1 MKKIHTIAK
10 KIPLLLLVMSL
21 SHALISQTFVHPGIP
36 LSSSDLATVKAH
48 ITAGDQPW
56 KGGYDGLAADS
67 KSSLYYTMQG
77 PFASVSRNPH
87 INRNQWMNDMTA
99 AWNLSLM
106 WYFTGNE
113 QYATKSRDILL
124 AWANTQTEFVG
135 MEANLDLGDFAYAYG
150 GAASILRGTWSGWTS
165 DNTTTIK
172 TYFNNVFWPSIGC
185 GGYALGPAN
194 KGALSLAS
202 GAAIA
207 AFSDDADKVNKIL
220 YLIRTSG
227 SCGFQNT
234 LPTGEIGESARDQGH
249 AYGQWLS
256 LVFVA
261 EVMWKQGIDI
271 YSYLDNRFAAIG
283 EFYARK
289 NLGLGVPYI
298 PYGTTDYLY
307 NTDGTA
313 VWGGADRGFQIL
325 HGAYVIR
332 KGIQIPFSEKF
343 RNTVVGNQNFMFYKT
358 SDNSTAT
365 APASISFPSAN
376 LTGTGLT
383 NTDIG
388 GAYPA
393 GSCSFSNGRWTV
405 SGAGTEIWTHSTE
418 SFNFTYKQVTGDCS
432 IIAKTESVIGGNS
445 SSAKGG
451 VMIASDLTSNPSKRA
466 WIAITPNKTAEAYMH
481 GYTEVRGGSN
491 WEKWSRPI
499 TQSSYWVKIERIGDV
514 INLYYSP
521 DGTSWAVEAEGRF
534 LGFSGAAYIGLAVCS
549 VQTGTLST
557 ATFSGVSTTDGTGG
571 VEFVPDSPLAL
582 MVSGGNS
589 QSTLRWTP
597 SFGASSYA
605 VKRAIYTNG
614 VLGSYADVASGIIGS
629 VYTNTGLS
637 NNQLYSYKVRALNSV
652 GTSPDSPADTVR
664 PMSQAVITTIPS
676 GMAFDELNT
685 TGSFTVIGSDI
696 DDNIVITAPVGI
708 TVSPT
713 TISAGIQPNIT
724 VSVTYNGTTTPVNGN
739 IVLTCGTTVKN
750 VAVTAVTNA
759 SCFEPLYPAGNLI
772 VDPTCN
778 SYVADGWG
786 NKSINTDP
794 AFVYCGSRSGKISS
808 SGSFDRLLTGVMK
821 PNTFYRVKAKVWKV
835 SGTVGIGVYGWNG
848 NAADFYHEVSTAG
861 SWQDVDFTFTT
872 GSTLKST
879 GQGIFFNNGNGYI
892 DNWEMYELPP
902 PTLVTSLTSLLLDD
916 MHTTGSI
923 TVTGANLIYDI
934 TLSAPTG
941 ILVNPTSIAA
951 GSASNTP
958 ISVTYDGTTTVHGN
972 ITFTSGSTITNVA
985 ITGTPSC
992 YTPLYS
998 SGNLVTNPTCTNILT
1013 YKNWGNG
1020 AVVSDA
1026 NAYCG
1031 SSIRVTGDCGGSIDY
1046 SLTGKMASNTAYRLK
1061 AMMYTNGNGADI
1073 TLNGCG
1079 INGTTAD
1086 YIYDVNTGG
1095 TWQVVDFTF
1104 TTGTLGVSQN
1114 FWFNSCGGVKNSTDT
1129 RIDNF
1134 EIYAMPTWNGT
1145 GTWST
1150 AANWGGTVPATGS
1163 DIYVRT
1169 GSLTIDQNSSVAN
1182 VTVCPEAKLI
1192 LNSGNSLT
1200 VTGNLTIN
1208 SDASGTGTFVDAN
1221 AVGGLTVSGAATV
1234 QQYLTGA
1241 NTASA
1246 PNGRF
1251 WYMSSP
1257 VADATSG
1264 VFDAAGANKVWKYT
1278 ESAHAYTE
1286 ITDNVT
1292 PLAIGKGYAVRLGAN
1307 STIAFSGSGLNT
1319 NDKTIT
1325 LTRNDGNEKSGYNL
1339 IGNPYPSF
1347 LDFHA
1352 VTLPANVM
1360 PTIWIRSCTIGGTMA
1375 FDTYNLLMNTGVSGS
1390 GKTVSRYIAPM
1401 QAFWVKLASGNT
1413 NDSITLTNSMR
1424 YSTDQTVGTNGLR
1437 AISYTNISQQL
1448 LRLQV
1453 SNGTNSDETVI
1464 AFNSNA
1470 LDEFDK
1476 FDSPKMSN
1484 ENVAI
1489 PEIYTFAG
1497 REKVAINGLNSLVF
1511 NPILPLGF
1519 TTRERRTYTI
1529 KATDIQNFLPDTKIV
1544 LKDNL
1549 LGAEL
1554 DISDGAAYSFTS
1566 DSTTTASRFSVVFE
1580 SASWSTGLGKG
1591 KTNSS
1596 ITIFKNEQDLITI
1609 NCNAAIGQ
1617 EGIVTICNTVG
1628 QVIVKTPTT
1637 GSSTIINKTLS
1648 SGVYYVLVNVSG
1660 DKTTKKIIL

>member
-1 MKKIHTIAK
+1 MKKINTLAK
-10 KIPLLLLVMSL
+10 KISLLLLVMSL
-21 SHALISQTFVHPGIP
+21 SPALNSQTFVHPGIP

-67 KSSLYYTMQG
+67 KSSLSYTMQG

-172 TYFNNVFWPSIGC
+172 NYFNNVFWPSIGC

-227 SCGFQNT
+227 SCGFKNT
-234 LPTGEIGESARDQGH
+234 LTTGEIGESARDQGH

-393 GSCSFSNGRWTV
+393 GSSSFSNGRWTV

-432 IIAKTESVIGGNS
+432 IIAKTESVLGGNS

-589 QSTLRWTP
+589 QSTLHWTP
-597 SFGASSYA
+597 SFGATNYA

-614 VLGSYADVASGIIGS
+614 VLGAYTDVASGITGS

-637 NNQLYSYKVRALNSV
+637 NNQLYSYQVRALNSV

-676 GMAFDELNT
+676 AMAFDELNT
-685 TGSFTVIGSDI
+685 TASFSVIGSDI
-696 DDNIVITAPVGI
+696 DDNIVIIPPVGI

-713 TISAGIQPNIT
+713 TIPAGIQPNIT
-724 VSVTYNGTTTPVNGN
+724 VSVTYNGTTTPVNEN
-739 IVLTCGTTVKN
+739 IVLTCGTTVKT

-778 SYVADGWG
+778 SYIADGWG

-794 AFVYCGSRSGKISS
+794 AFVYCGSRSGKIAA
-808 SGSFDRLLTGVMK
+808 SGSFDRILTGVMK
-821 PNTFYRVKAKVWKV
+821 PNTFYRVRAKVWKV
-835 SGTVGIGVYGWNG
+835 SGTVGIGVYGWSG
-848 NAADFYHEVSTAG
+848 NAADIYREVSTAG

-879 GQGIFFNNGNGYI
+879 GQGVFFNNGNGYI
-892 DNWEMYELPP
+892 DNWEMYAL
-902 PTLVTSLTSLLLDD
+902 
-916 MHTTGSI
+916 
-923 TVTGANLIYDI
+923 
-934 TLSAPTG
+934 
-941 ILVNPTSIAA
+941 
-951 GSASNTP
+951 
-958 ISVTYDGTTTVHGN
+958 
-972 ITFTSGSTITNVA
+972 
-985 ITGTPSC
+985 
-992 YTPLYS
+992 
-998 SGNLVTNPTCTNILT
+998 
-1013 YKNWGNG
+1013 
-1020 AVVSDA
+1020 
-1026 NAYCG
+1026 
-1031 SSIRVTGDCGGSIDY
+1031 
-1046 SLTGKMASNTAYRLK
+1046 
-1061 AMMYTNGNGADI
+1061 
-1073 TLNGCG
+1073 
-1079 INGTTAD
+1079 
-1086 YIYDVNTGG
+1086 
-1095 TWQVVDFTF
+1095 
-1104 TTGTLGVSQN
+1104 
-1114 FWFNSCGGVKNSTDT
+1114 
-1129 RIDNF
+1129 
-1134 EIYAMPTWNGT
+1134 PTWNGT

-1150 AANWGGTVPATGS
+1150 AANWGGTVPSTCS

-1169 GSLTIDQNSSVAN
+1169 GSLTIDQNCSVAN

-1192 LNSGNSLT
+1192 LTSGNTLT
-1200 VTGNLTIN
+1200 VTGNFTIN

-1221 AVGGLTVSGAATV
+1221 AAGGLTVSGATTV

-1246 PNGRF
+1246 PSGRF
-1251 WYMSSP
+1251 WYVSSP
-1257 VADATSG
+1257 VANATSG
-1264 VFDAAGANKVWKYT
+1264 VFDAAGANKFWKYT

-1286 ITDNVT
+1286 IMDNVT
-1292 PLAIGKGYAVRLGAN
+1292 PLGIGNGYAVRLGVNA
-1307 STIAFSGSGLNT
+1307 TVAFSGSGLNT
-1319 NDKTIT
+1319 GDKTIA

-1352 VTLPANVM
+1352 VTLPASVM

-1375 FDTYNLLMNTGVSGS
+1375 FDTYNFLMNTGVSGS
-1390 GKTVSRYIAPM
+1390 GKTVSRYVAPM

-1413 NDSITLTNSMR
+1413 NSSITLTNSMR
-1424 YSTDQTVGTNGLR
+1424 YSTDQAVGTNGLR
-1437 AISYTNISQQL
+1437 DLSCTNMTQQL

-1464 AFNSNA
+1464 AFNSSA

-1497 REKVAINGLNSLVF
+1497 REKVAINGLNSLVY

-1519 TTRERRTYTI
+1519 TTRERRTFTI
-1529 KATDIQNFLPDTKIV
+1529 KATDIQNFLPDTKVV

-1549 LGAEL
+1549 LNTEL
-1554 DISDGAAYSFTS
+1554 DISDGTAYSFAS

-1580 SASWSTGLGKG
+1580 SASWTTGLGKG
-1591 KTNSS
+1591 NTNLSV
-1596 ITIFKNEQDLITI
+1596 TIFKNEHGLITI
-1609 NCNAAIGQ
+1609 NRNAAIGQ

-1648 SGVYYVLVNVSG
+1648 SGMYFVLVNVSG